1 MSNEEHSKQNEIK
14 RNNTFHKNPNKI
26 PELQVKVGNSQMNYS
41 DFKIN
46 DNKKSKSSKTN
57 YPISRKDFL
66 NNDNK
71 LNLNYRNTEHI
82 INQKI
87 SSEDFLISDNEAY
100 SPRRAKKSNLKRA
113 STSVSQYIEQK
124 KSVKFAGNSNEEPL
138 QTIIFIPNEIEEN
151 EEKNEKANCN
161 CACFVF

>member
-1 MSNEEHSKQNEIK
+1 MSIEENSKQNEIK
-14 RNNTFHKNPNKI
+14 KTNSNYKHHNKI

-46 DNKKSKSSKTN
+46 ENKKIKISNNN
-57 YPISRKDFL
+57 YPISRKEFL

-71 LNLNYRNTEHI
+71 LNLNNRNTEHI

-87 SSEDFLISDNEAY
+87 SSEDALISDNEIY
-100 SPRRAKKSNLKRA
+100 SPRRAKKSNLKRV

-124 KSVKFAGNSNEEPL
+124 KSVKFAGNSNEEPF
-138 QTIIFIPNEIEEN
+138 TNNYIYSE
-151 EEKNEKANCN
+151 
-161 CACFVF
+161 